1 MSRNDEYRANSTGS
15 ENGMKKMR
23 KDDIKTEQNTDD
35 VIFARPTFNFNSGS
49 SMFQPNQENSSG
61 INQQIPELSNNQI
74 RDVIFGNPALKNDP
88 DAEMKYQPNCSGFSQ
103 QQAGMVL
110 NRPEGSGNV
119 SHGVNA
125 NGFGG
130 NLIVKHLSL

>member
-1 MSRNDEYRANSTGS
+1 MSRNDDYRAHSSGS
-15 ENGMKKMR
+15 GNGPKKMR
-23 KDDIKTEQNTDD
+23 KDEIKTEQNTDD
-35 VIFARPTFNFNSGS
+35 VIFARPTFNFQS
-49 SMFQPNQENSSG
+49 NQGNHSG

-74 RDVIFGNPALKNDP
+74 RDVTFGNPVLKQDP
-88 DAEMKYQPNCSGFSQ
+88 DAEMKHPPNCPGFSQ

-119 SHGVNA
+119 SRGMNA

-130 NLIVKHLSL
+130 NL